1 MRLKTVVKIKV
12 TGNTGVCGLIGDPVA
27 HSISPE
33 MHNAAFRALGLG
45 YVYLPFRVK
54 PVDLEKAIDA
64 IRALNIRGLNITI
77 PHKVNV
83 MRYLDELEPLAEKIG
98 AVNTVVNNNGK
109 LKGYNTDAAGFIQA
123 LTAAGVQPLKRK
135 VALLG
140 AGGAAR
146 AIAFVLAENGAELSI
161 LNRKQE
167 LDWAEKLAAGVNKA
181 YHNSFRAMEMNEKNI
196 KKVLGKADI
205 LVNATSV
212 GMLPNV
218 DETPVSADL
227 LRPALLVYDVVYNP
241 IETKLLKEAKLAG
254 AGTIGGLDMLV
265 GQGAIA
271 FELWMGEKAPVEVMK
286 IAAVEALRHRR

>member
-1 MRLKTVVKIKV
+1 M
-12 TGNTGVCGLIGDPVA
+12 
-27 HSISPE
+27 
-33 MHNAAFRALGLG
+33 
-45 YVYLPFRVK
+45 PFRVK